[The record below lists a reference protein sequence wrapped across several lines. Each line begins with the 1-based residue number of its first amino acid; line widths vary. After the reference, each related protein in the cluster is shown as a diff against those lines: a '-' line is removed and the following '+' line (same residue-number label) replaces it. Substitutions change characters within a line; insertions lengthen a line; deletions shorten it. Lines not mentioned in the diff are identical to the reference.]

1 MLNTHYKDLSEE
13 NKQFAV
19 HRIAAK
25 TLFTTKIVQ
34 KVLQRYNPLMEIQ
47 QNRIVINRNSYQ
59 KLIREI
65 RKEHLLAK

>member
-1 MLNTHYKDLSEE
+1 MLNTHYKDLSKE
-13 NKQFAV
+13 NKQFV
-19 HRIAAK
+19 IHRIATK
-25 TLFTTKIVQ
+25 TLFTIEIVQ

>member
-1 MLNTHYKDLSEE
+1 MLNTHYKDLSKE
-13 NKQFAV
+13 NKQFAI
-19 HRIAAK
+19 HRIATK
-25 TLFTTKIVQ
+25 TLFTIEIVQ